1 RKLIPDAVAFFH
13 LIRAQ
18 LELSTP
24 KRIAELLGA
33 GRAYDR
39 RSDGRLS
46 KSPCNR
52 GVCQFL
58 AALLEER
65 LEPVYR
71 VKGGIVPV
79 AVLIHLSHDR
89 ETRVGSRR
97 SASVV
102 LAGQKS
108 TGKRVVDN
116 HSYVLIQTKRD
127 QLVFDLAVQDVVSRL
142 HRVKTG
148 ASNPVCR
155 P

>member
-1 RKLIPDAVAFFH
+1 FGEMSPQCSPRIPNPRKLIPDPVAFFH

-46 KSPCNR
+46 KSPRNR
-52 GVCQFL
+52 GVRQFL
-58 AALLEER
+58 AALFEER
-65 LEPVYR
+65 FEPVYR

-79 AVLIHLSHDR
+79 AVLIHLPRDR
-89 ETRVGSRR
+89 ETRVGGRR
-97 SASVV
+97 SVSVV

-108 TGKRVVDN
+108 ACKRVVDD
-116 HSYVLIQTKRD
+116 HSYLLIQTKRD
-127 QLVFDLAVQDVVSRL
+127 QLVFDLAVKDVV
-142 HRVKTG
+142 
-148 ASNPVCR
+148 
-155 P
+155 